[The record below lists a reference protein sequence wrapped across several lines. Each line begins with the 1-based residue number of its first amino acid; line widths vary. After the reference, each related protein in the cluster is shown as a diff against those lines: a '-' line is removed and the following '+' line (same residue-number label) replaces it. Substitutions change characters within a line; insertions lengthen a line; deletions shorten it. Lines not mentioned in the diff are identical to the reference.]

1 MIQMKKT
8 FLILF
13 IILLLMSCVQK
24 TEIQSQDTLKKEVF
38 KAEEDFKN
46 LSLTNGILEAFYT
59 FADDN
64 AVIKRENDT
73 LIQGKE
79 NIKKYYSNPKFK
91 KASVTW
97 KPDFVEVSKDGEMAF
112 TYGKYIWTVTDSLE
126 NKKDF
131 KGVFHTVWK
140 KQKDGSWKYV
150 WD

>member
-1 MIQMKKT
+1 MKN
-8 FLILF
+8 LIFTLIGF
-13 IILLLMSCVQK
+13 GLLISCSPK
-24 TEIQSQDTLKKEVF
+24 TETKNLVPLKEQVV
-38 KAEEDFKN
+38 KAEDDFKN
-46 LSLTNGILEAFYT
+46 LSQSKGIAGAFYT

-73 LIQGKE
+73 LIRGKE

-112 TYGKYIWTVTDSLE
+112 TYGEYIWTVTDSLG
-126 NKKDF
+126 NKQDF

-140 KQKDGSWKYV
+140 RQKEGSWKYV

>member
-1 MIQMKKT
+1 MKKS
-8 FLILF
+8 FLTLF
-13 IILLLMSCVQK
+13 GFLLLLSCVPKKAILL
-24 TEIQSQDTLKKEVF
+24 QDTLKNEVF
-38 KAEEDFKN
+38 KTEDDFRN
-46 LSLTNGILEAFYT
+46 FSQNQGITEAFYT

-73 LIQGKE
+73 LIHGKE

-112 TYGKYIWTVTDSLE
+112 TYGKYIWTVTDSLG

-131 KGVFHTVWK
+131 KGIFHTVWK

>member
-1 MIQMKKT
+1 MKN
-8 FLILF
+8 LIFTLIGF
-13 IILLLMSCVQK
+13 GLLISCSPK
-24 TEIQSQDTLKKEVF
+24 TETKNLVPLKEQVV
-38 KAEEDFKN
+38 KAEDDFKN
-46 LSLTNGILEAFYT
+46 LSQSKGIAEAFYT

-73 LIQGKE
+73 LIRGKE

-112 TYGKYIWTVTDSLE
+112 TYGEYIWTVTDSLG
-126 NKKDF
+126 NKQDF

-140 KQKDGSWKYV
+140 RQKEGSWKYV

>member
-1 MIQMKKT
+1 MKKT
-8 FLILF
+8 FLLF
-13 IILLLMSCVQK
+13 LVLICSTSCETK
-24 TEIQSQDTLKKEVF
+24 MKSKLELEAEAY
-38 KAEEDFKN
+38 KAESDFKN
-46 LSLTNGILEAFYT
+46 LSLTKGIPEAFYT
-59 FADDN
+59 FADSN

-79 NIKKYYSNPKFK
+79 NIKKYYANPKFK

-112 TYGKYIWTVTDSLE
+112 TYGKYIWSVKDSLG

-131 KGVFHTVWK
+131 NGVFHTVWK

>member
-1 MIQMKKT
+1 
-8 FLILF
+8 
-13 IILLLMSCVQK
+13 
-24 TEIQSQDTLKKEVF
+24 VF
-38 KAEEDFKN
+38 NAENDFKN
-46 LSLTNGILEAFYT
+46 LALTKGISEAFYT

-64 AVIKRENDT
+64 ADIKRENDT
-73 LIQGKE
+73 LIRGKE

-112 TYGKYIWTVTDSLE
+112 TYGKYIWTVKDSIG

-140 KQKDGSWKYV
+140 KQKDASWKYV

>member
-1 MIQMKKT
+1 MKKI
-8 FLILF
+8 FLLF
-13 IILLLMSCVQK
+13 LVVICMTSCETK
-24 TEIQSQDTLKKEVF
+24 IKSKLELEAEVY
-38 KAEEDFKN
+38 KAEDDFKN
-46 LSLTNGILEAFYT
+46 LSQTKGISAAFYS

-73 LIQGKE
+73 LIRGKE
-79 NIKKYYSNPKFK
+79 NIKKYYSNLKFK

-112 TYGKYIWTVTDSLE
+112 TYGKYIWTVKDSLE

-131 KGVFHTVWK
+131 KGIFHTVWK

>member
-1 MIQMKKT
+1 MKKSV
-8 FLILF
+8 LLVL
-13 IILLLMSCVQK
+13 ILLLLLSCAPK
-24 TEIQSQDTLKKEVF
+24 TVIQSQDILKDEVF
-38 KAEEDFKN
+38 KAEDNFKN
-46 LSLTNGILEAFYT
+46 LSLTKGISDAFYT
-59 FADDN
+59 FADDD

-73 LIQGKE
+73 LIRGKE

-112 TYGKYIWTVTDSLE
+112 TYGKYIWTVKDSLG

-131 KGVFHTVWK
+131 KGIFHTVWK

>member
-1 MIQMKKT
+1 MKKSV
-8 FLILF
+8 LLLL
-13 IILLLMSCVQK
+13 ILLLLLSCAPK
-24 TEIQSQDTLKKEVF
+24 TVIQSQDILKDEVF
-38 KAEEDFKN
+38 KAEDDFKN
-46 LSLTNGILEAFYT
+46 LSLTKGISDAFYT
-59 FADDN
+59 FADDD

-73 LIQGKE
+73 LIRGKE

-97 KPDFVEVSKDGEMAF
+97 KPDFVEISKDGEMAF
-112 TYGKYIWTVTDSLE
+112 TYGKYIWTVKDSLG

-131 KGVFHTVWK
+131 KGIFHTVWK

>member
-1 MIQMKKT
+1 MKKSVLLV
-8 FLILF
+8 LILF
-13 IILLLMSCVQK
+13 LLLSCAPK
-24 TEIQSQDTLKKEVF
+24 TVIQSQDILKDEVF
-38 KAEEDFKN
+38 KAEDDFKN
-46 LSLTNGILEAFYT
+46 LSLTKGISDAFYT
-59 FADDN
+59 FADSN

-73 LIQGKE
+73 LIRGKE

-97 KPDFVEVSKDGEMAF
+97 KPDFIEVSKDGEMAF
-112 TYGKYIWTVTDSLE
+112 TYGKYIWTVKDSLG

-131 KGVFHTVWK
+131 KGIFHTVWK

>member
-1 MIQMKKT
+1 MKNAVLL
-8 FLILF
+8 FLVLICST
-13 IILLLMSCVQK
+13 SCETKIKSKLELEAQVY
-24 TEIQSQDTLKKEVF
+24 
-38 KAEEDFKN
+38 KAESDFKN
-46 LSLTNGILEAFYT
+46 LSLSKGIAEAFYT
-59 FADDN
+59 FADDH
-64 AVIKRENDT
+64 AVIKRENDM
-73 LIQGKE
+73 LIHGKE

-112 TYGKYIWTVTDSLE
+112 TYGKYIWTVKDSLG

-131 KGVFHTVWK
+131 KGIFHSVWK